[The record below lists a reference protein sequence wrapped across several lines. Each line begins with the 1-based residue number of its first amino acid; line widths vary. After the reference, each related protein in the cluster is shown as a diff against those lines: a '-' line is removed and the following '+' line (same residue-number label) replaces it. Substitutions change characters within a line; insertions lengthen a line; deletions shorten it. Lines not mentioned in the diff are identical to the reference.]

1 MTWWAGIIV
10 SFALIIAVMFSLAA
24 FIMNDGEKEQRYN
37 RDEDEPQ
44 VGGEDNDLDGVLK

>member
-37 RDEDEPQ
+37 RDEETTI
-44 VGGEDNDLDGVLK
+44 GGADSDIDGETLK